1 MFHKLHLISEKILR
15 SFTVIYVSEDKEAYF
30 YRLKKKMRGS
40 KLSKNIDPH
49 HGRGCK
55 TNFFGTSD
63 SISAEGYPR
72 QIDKL

>member
-1 MFHKLHLISEKILR
+1 
-15 SFTVIYVSEDKEAYF
+15 
-30 YRLKKKMRGS
+30 MRGS

-72 QIDKL
+72 QIDKLWLPGIYFLSEINLQPTWDNSDKQADLPWKYYQKA